1 MLGSA
6 GGLGFSKL
14 ILSRLEAGFPDL
26 LVRFGLLGRVDYW
39 KFENLEVLSLRDF
52 CNIEEILF

>member
-6 GGLGFSKL
+6 RGLGFSKL

-26 LVRFGLLGRVDYW
+26 LVRFGSIIG
-39 KFENLEVLSLRDF
+39 KS
-52 CNIEEILF
+52 